1 MLTTDNDLGLIVS
14 KLARKLH
21 EAPGERLQKEELTP
35 SQAMI
40 LRYIQS
46 QDQPV
51 SQRQIEQWSEKS
63 HPTVNGLLSR
73 LQLKGFVDIAVD
85 PLDRRQRLI
94 TPTDKAITLNDDIH
108 SIFLQHDRTMT
119 SQLSEEELLQ
129 LKQLLIK
136 VYESL

>member
-1 MLTTDNDLGLIVS
+1 MLTSDNDLGLIIS

-40 LRYIQS
+40 LRYLQS
-46 QDQPV
+46 QNQPV

-73 LQLKGFVDIAVD
+73 LQSKGFIDITVD

-94 TPTDKAITLNDDIH
+94 TPT
-108 SIFLQHDRTMT
+108 TMT
-119 SQLSEEELLQ
+119 FTASSF
-129 LKQLLIK
+129 
-136 VYESL
+136 SMTAR

>member
-1 MLTTDNDLGLIVS
+1 MLTVDNDLGLIIS

-21 EAPGERLQKEELTP
+21 EAPANRLQSEELTP

-40 LRYIQS
+40 LRYLQS
-46 QDQPV
+46 QKKPI

-73 LQLKGFVDIAVD
+73 LQGKGFVDISVD
-85 PLDRRQRLI
+85 PQDRRQRLI
-94 TPTDKAITLNDDIH
+94 RLTDKAERLNDDLV
-108 SIFLQHDRTMT
+108 SIFHQHDNIMT
-119 SQLSEEELLQ
+119 AQLSNEELHQ
-129 LKQLLIK
+129 LKQLLIR

>member
-1 MLTTDNDLGLIVS
+1 MLTVDNELGLIIS

-21 EAPGERLQKEELTP
+21 EAPSCRLQEEELTP

-46 QDQPV
+46 HNQPV

-73 LQLKGFVDIAVD
+73 LQSKGFITISVD
-85 PLDRRQRLI
+85 PQDRRQRLI
-94 TPTDKAITLNDDIH
+94 SPAPKAIRLNDDLCA
-108 SIFLQHDRTMT
+108 IFHQHDETMT
-119 SQLSEEELLQ
+119 GQLSEEELLQ
-129 LKQLLIK
+129 LKKLLIR

>member
-40 LRYIQS
+40 LRYLQS
-46 QDQPV
+46 QNQPV
-51 SQRQIEQWSEKS
+51 SQKQIEQWSEKS

-73 LQLKGFVDIAVD
+73 LQAKGFIDIVID

-94 TPTDKAITLNDDIH
+94 TPTQKAVRLDDDLQDIFHSHDK
-108 SIFLQHDRTMT
+108 TMT
-119 SQLSEEELLQ
+119 GQLSEEELLQ
-129 LKQLLIK
+129 LKQLLIR